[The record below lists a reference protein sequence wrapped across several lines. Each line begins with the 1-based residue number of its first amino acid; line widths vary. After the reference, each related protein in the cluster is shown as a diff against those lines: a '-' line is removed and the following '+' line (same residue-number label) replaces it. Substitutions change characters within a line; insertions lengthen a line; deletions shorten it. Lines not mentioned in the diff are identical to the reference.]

1 MSEFRLPA
9 LTIAD
14 DSAKPWRFEFDM
26 LLYACIN
33 HIAAAQF
40 LGIPRTDVR
49 LYKPSA
55 GDVRA
60 IEFRIGEPGADTVDG
75 SSLEFAV
82 RHNASGGL
90 DVFNG
95 SGNSISIDNAGNV
108 TIPSIVIPTILT
120 GTLTHD
126 PPSIPDGDTYEFT
139 ITVTGA
145 ATTNTPTVIAT
156 PSINIEGSGVFIVGA
171 RVISANTVE
180 VTYYNQIAGVAVNL
194 GSHTVRATVF
204 NN

>member
-1 MSEFRLPA
+1 MSDFRLPA

-14 DSAKPWRFEFDM
+14 ESAKPWRFEFDK

-33 HIAAAQF
+33 HMAATKF
-40 LGIPRTDVR
+40 LGIPRTDLR
-49 LYKPSA
+49 IYKA
-55 GDVRA
+55 AVGDVRRL
-60 IEFRIGEPGADTVDG
+60 EFRVGAPGADTADASALG
-75 SSLEFAV
+75 FSII
-82 RHNASGGL
+82 HNASGGL
-90 DVFNG
+90 DIFNG
-95 SGNSISIDNAGNV
+95 SNVGLSISSAGVV
-108 TIPSIVIPTILT
+108 TAPNIVIPTILT
-120 GTLTHD
+120 GTLTHN
-126 PPSIPDGDTYEFT
+126 PPSIPDGDTYEFNV
-139 ITVTGA
+139 TVTGA

-180 VTYYNQIAGVAVNL
+180 VTYYNQIAGVAVDL